1 MRSGARLMKI
11 LRIDGGCGYFL
22 ANSSSEWRKI
32 DEIDKGELL
41 HLLNRFLEEDVEMD
55 APDGVNL
62 QNEVH
67 KIVYSHIFQKLS
79 ALTES
84 KSSFKD
90 DSERLY
96 FDEINKYSSV

>member
-1 MRSGARLMKI
+1 MKI
-11 LRIDGGCGYFL
+11 LKIEGGCGYFL
-22 ANSSSEWRKI
+22 VNSSKEWRKI
-32 DEIDKGELL
+32 DEIDKSELL
-41 HLLNRFLEEDVEMD
+41 YLLTRYLEEEVEMD
-55 APDGVNL
+55 APDGDNL

-79 ALTES
+79 ALAES

>member
-1 MRSGARLMKI
+1 MKI
-11 LRIDGGCGYFL
+11 LKIEGGCGYFL
-22 ANSSSEWRKI
+22 VNSSKEWRKI
-32 DEIDKGELL
+32 DEIDKSELL
-41 HLLNRFLEEDVEMD
+41 YLLNRYLEGDVEMD
-55 APDGVNL
+55 APDGDNL

-67 KIVYSHIFQKLS
+67 RIVYSHIFQKLS
-79 ALTES
+79 ALAES

>member
-1 MRSGARLMKI
+1 MKI
-11 LRIDGGCGYFL
+11 LKIEGGCGYFL
-22 ANSSSEWRKI
+22 ANSSGEWCKV

-41 HLLNRFLEEDVEMD
+41 HLLNRFLGEDVEMD
-55 APDGVNL
+55 APDENNL
-62 QNEVH
+62 QNDVH
-67 KIVYSHIFQKLS
+67 KIVYSNIFQKLS

>member
-1 MRSGARLMKI
+1 MKI
-11 LRIDGGCGYFL
+11 LKIDGGCGYFW
-22 ANSSSEWRKI
+22 ASSSSGWRKI
-32 DEIDKGELL
+32 DEIDKSELL
-41 HLLNRFLEEDVEMD
+41 HLLNRFLEEEVEMD
-55 APDGVNL
+55 APDGDNL

-67 KIVYSHIFQKLS
+67 KIVYSHIFQKLW

-96 FDEINKYSSV
+96 FDEINKYSSA

>member
-1 MRSGARLMKI
+1 MKI
-11 LRIDGGCGYFL
+11 LKIEGGCGYFL
-22 ANSSSEWRKI
+22 AKSSGEWRKI
-32 DEIDKGELL
+32 DEIDKDELL
-41 HLLNRFLEEDVEMD
+41 HLLDRFLEEDAEMD
-55 APDGVNL
+55 APDGGNL

-96 FDEINKYSSV
+96 FDEINKYSSA

>member
-1 MRSGARLMKI
+1 MKI
-11 LRIDGGCGYFL
+11 LKIEGGCGYFL
-22 ANSSSEWRKI
+22 VNSSKEWRKI
-32 DEIDKGELL
+32 DEIDKSELL
-41 HLLNRFLEEDVEMD
+41 YLLNRYLEGDVEMD
-55 APDGVNL
+55 APDGDNL

-67 KIVYSHIFQKLS
+67 RIVYSHIFQKLS
-79 ALTES
+79 ALVES